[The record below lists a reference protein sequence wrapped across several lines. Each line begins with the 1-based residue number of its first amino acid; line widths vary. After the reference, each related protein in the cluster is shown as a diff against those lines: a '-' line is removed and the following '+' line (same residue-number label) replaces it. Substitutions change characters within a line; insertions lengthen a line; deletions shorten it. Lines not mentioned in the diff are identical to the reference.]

1 MIPRASDTGCLK
13 FRSLTVSSV
22 ALLGA
27 LLVSAPPPAQAQG
40 TDWGFGNSS
49 PYPRRAIKPLRRPV
63 AKRSREADDGAE
75 RHAKGKGASVAE
87 KEPTGPLFA
96 ILSLSDQHIS
106 IYNSSGLVTRT
117 KVSTGMPGHRT
128 PMGIY
133 SIIGRERF
141 HASNIYSGAPMPFMQ
156 RITWSGVAM
165 HLGVVPGYPASHGC
179 IRLPSGSAERL
190 WGLTKIGER
199 VVISPHEVAP
209 ASITHPMLPTPK
221 LLPSPASV
229 ADAGPAKAT
238 EIAAA
243 GNDPLPIGGPRLLN
257 PLEYARALKARAA
270 ADVASATKAI
280 QEANQRKDASPEAR
294 KALAELRAAE
304 TVRSQA
310 EAKLSSRVE
319 ALATKRD
326 TREFQRAEAAKAAA
340 EAALAEAVRKVQAAL
355 DNPAFASPEARD
367 AVEAERKLMEVRSLA
382 SKAQAT
388 ARDAER
394 RLSPVSVLISKKD
407 NKVYVRQALAPIL
420 EAAVTIRDPQT
431 PLGTHVYIA
440 TSSSGD
446 SLGWTAISYP
456 HSSKGAEQP
465 GSRRRDARGEAAPI
479 AERAPAPNAS
489 QALERVELPAEVLA
503 RISERLWTGGS
514 LIITDESLSD
524 ETSDVG
530 TDLVVTVR

>member
-1 MIPRASDTGCLK
+1 MIPSANGTGSLK
-13 FRSLTVSSV
+13 FRSLTLFNI
-22 ALLGA
+22 ALLTV
-27 LLVSAPPPAQAQG
+27 LLVSPPSAQAQEMG
-40 TDWGFGNSS
+40 WWFGNPS
-49 PYPRRAIKPLRRPV
+49 PYPRRAMTMHPHSLS
-63 AKRSREADDGAE
+63 KRSRDGDTTEKKAATAE
-75 RHAKGKGASVAE
+75 SKPV
-87 KEPTGPLFA
+87 GPLFA

-106 IYNSSGLVTRT
+106 VYNSSGLVTRS

-128 PMGIY
+128 PMGIF
-133 SIIGRERF
+133 SIIGRERY

-326 TREFQRAEAAKAAA
+326 ARELQRAEAAKAAA

-355 DNPAFASPEARD
+355 DNPAFASPEGRD
-367 AVEAERKLMEVRSLA
+367 ALEAERKLMEVRSLA

-394 RLSPVSVLISKKD
+394 RLSPISILVSKKD

-440 TSSSGD
+440 TSSSD
-446 SLGWTAISYP
+446 NSLGWTAVSYP
-456 HSSKGAEQP
+456 IRPKVLSSQARCAGTRV
-465 GSRRRDARGEAAPI
+465 GSHRPS
-479 AERAPAPNAS
+479 PNARRPQRQPS
-489 QALERVELPAEVLA
+489 PGARRTPGRGFGAHLRATVDRRVAHHH
-503 RISERLWTGGS
+503 R
-514 LIITDESLSD
+514 
-524 ETSDVG
+524 
-530 TDLVVTVR
+530 